1 MIREGEVQNNSE
13 KIDVLDLIIN
23 CLREHETKFDQ
34 LLGRLEEKTDKE
46 INSEELRHY
55 GLILVEDKRG
65 PGMSN
70 YGQIVQSK
78 YGVNGLELSTDKGYV
93 IVFSD
98 SEKDRKEAR
107 RL

>member
-55 GLILVEDKRG
+55 GLILVEY
-65 PGMSN
+65 M
-70 YGQIVQSK
+70 
-78 YGVNGLELSTDKGYV
+78 
-93 IVFSD
+93 
-98 SEKDRKEAR
+98 A
-107 RL
+107 